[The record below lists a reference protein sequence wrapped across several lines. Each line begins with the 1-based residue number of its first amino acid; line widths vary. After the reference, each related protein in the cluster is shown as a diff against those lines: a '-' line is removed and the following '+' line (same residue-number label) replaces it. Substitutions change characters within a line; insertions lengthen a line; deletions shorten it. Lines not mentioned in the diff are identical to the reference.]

1 MSFSSNA
8 VTAKARAVYGRSLT
22 ERDFAAL
29 AAKSSV
35 ADVCAYLKQT
45 ERCGEC
51 LSAANPQTIHR
62 GQLEALLRRNMFNIY
77 ESFHRFDH
85 SGGRSFFPL
94 IVMRSEA
101 EQILTAIE
109 CAAYGS
115 AETYISSLPAFLDEH
130 TKTDLYALGSAQGF
144 GDIARILAPTPYGA
158 VLADVLSKAQAD
170 GRIEINECER
180 RLYAFYAHTCMKHI
194 QKNFRG
200 SERTDLKRAVLKC
213 MDMENVV
220 TVARMSRFS
229 ADPADIN
236 AQLIPM
242 RYKLTPEAVERL
254 AQDPD
259 PERIRT
265 ELESMGYRA
274 QAGAPTPTV
283 ELLAEEISLKF
294 LRHTLRL
301 SQSSALVY
309 FALAELLSIEN
320 KNIKTVIEGIR
331 YGMPSGDIMSL
342 LVL

>member
-45 ERCGEC
+45 DRCGQC

-62 GQLEALLRRNMFNIY
+62 GQLEALLRRNMFNIF

-94 IVMRSEA
+94 IIMRSEA

-115 AETYISSLPAFLDEH
+115 AEAYISSLPAFLDEH

-158 VLADVLSKAQAD
+158 VLADVLAKAQAD

-180 RLYAFYAHTCMKHI
+180 RLYAFYAHTCMKQI

-242 RYKLTPEAVERL
+242 RYMLTPEAVERL
-254 AQDPD
+254 AQSPD
-259 PERIRT
+259 PERIRA

-274 QAGAPTPTV
+274 EAGAPTV
-283 ELLAEEISLKF
+283 ELLTEEISLKF

>member
-45 ERCGEC
+45 DRCGQC

-62 GQLEALLRRNMFNIY
+62 GQLEALLRRNMFNIF
-77 ESFHRFDH
+77 ESFHRFDN

-94 IVMRSEA
+94 IIMRSEA

-115 AETYISSLPAFLDEH
+115 AEAYISSLPAFLDEH

-158 VLADVLSKAQAD
+158 VLADVLAKAQAD
-170 GRIEINECER
+170 GRIEINEC
-180 RLYAFYAHTCMKHI
+180 AFYAHTCMKQI

-200 SERTDLKRAVLKC
+200 SERTNLKRAVLKC

-242 RYKLTPEAVERL
+242 RYRLTPEAVERL
-254 AQDPD
+254 AQSPD
-259 PERIRT
+259 PERIRA

-274 QAGAPTPTV
+274 EASAPTV
-283 ELLAEEISLKF
+283 ELLTEEISLKF